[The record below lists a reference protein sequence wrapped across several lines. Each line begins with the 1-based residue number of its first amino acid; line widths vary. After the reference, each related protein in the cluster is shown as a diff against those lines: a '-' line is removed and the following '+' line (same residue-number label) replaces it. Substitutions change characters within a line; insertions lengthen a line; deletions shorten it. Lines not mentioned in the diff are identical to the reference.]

1 MIKSEP
7 SDPVHYADLS
17 LAIIKLLGRGA
28 IMLAVTAFDV
38 AIWMLWAALMLFGF
52 VCSLKAATERMTL
65 RYLRWRKA
73 CRVRT
78 ELRALA

>member
-1 MIKSEP
+1 
-7 SDPVHYADLS
+7 
-17 LAIIKLLGRGA
+17 
-28 IMLAVTAFDV
+28 MLAVTAFDV
-38 AIWMLWAALMLFGF
+38 TIWMLWAALMLFGF